1 MTGKSY
7 TDATSGLLLLKEEQA
22 MLKPANKE
30 ELKRII
36 KNRIQTERIKCDLN
50 DIDVSD
56 ITDMSDMFSESRF
69 EGEIAL
75 AM

>member
-1 MTGKSY
+1 
-7 TDATSGLLLLKEEQA
+7 

-56 ITDMSDMFSESRF
+56 ISDMSGMFSESRF
-69 EGEIAL
+69 EGEIAS